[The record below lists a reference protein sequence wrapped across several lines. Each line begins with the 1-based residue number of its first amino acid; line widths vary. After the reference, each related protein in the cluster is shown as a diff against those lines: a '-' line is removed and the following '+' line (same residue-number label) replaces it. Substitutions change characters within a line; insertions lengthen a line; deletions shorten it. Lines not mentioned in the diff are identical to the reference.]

1 MVVRPVSLGLH
12 SDVCTWHWL
21 CSWWKE
27 HGNEASAFTLFHQL
41 RVSSKAGPWGGQ
53 GSGFREMNERRSQI
67 YFAAAVYHCWGNLC
81 WNFPWGGFT
90 LHAGKCIEEKGS
102 ARRKLTSVYS
112 WWLALKVPGHT
123 LHFHGHWQE
132 IPLGKAGYWED
143 LGWAITAS
151 KTEKRSR
158 SAYLNYTHAGVQ
170 ENGSFG
176 LLGDLLI
183 FVEVQIVRAIPE
195 LGQMEI
201 PPLEWLKGKV
211 KKMGIQVGTTGK

>member
-1 MVVRPVSLGLH
+1 MVRPVSLGLH
-12 SDVCTWHWL
+12 LDVCTWHWL
-21 CSWWKE
+21 WSWWKE

-90 LHAGKCIEEKGS
+90 LHAGKYIEEKGS

-123 LHFHGHWQE
+123 LHFHGTNRKSHLAKQVTGRIWVERSLPSRQRREADQRTWITPMQE
-132 IPLGKAGYWED
+132 SRKMVPLGSLE
-143 LGWAITAS
+143 
-151 KTEKRSR
+151 
-158 SAYLNYTHAGVQ
+158 
-170 ENGSFG
+170 
-176 LLGDLLI
+176 I
-183 FVEVQIVRAIPE
+183 FSS
-195 LGQMEI
+195 L
-201 PPLEWLKGKV
+201 
-211 KKMGIQVGTTGK
+211 